1 MHAVFSSS
9 FLSILG
15 LFSTENQSLSSTM
28 LDSVAYHDIKSC
40 SLPSRPLQGDTV
52 WWNFIVFKNIRTGF
66 EHVFLLP
73 ICCWKQCSGHQCS
86 GKSTVVRSEDVVSY
100 LSSVLTSSVNLD
112 SSLSL
117 FWPDFP
123 LTLWGLVSTSAKW
136 GSYLSYRNFVRIK
149 WEKMC
154 EVILKKAKCSI
165 PIK

>member
-52 WWNFIVFKNIRTGF
+52 WWNFLVFKNIRTGF
-66 EHVFLLP
+66 EHMCFHSPSAVEN
-73 ICCWKQCSGHQCS
+73 HQCS
-86 GKSTVVRSEDVVSY
+86 GKNTVVRSEDVVSY
-100 LSSVLTSSVNLD
+100 LSSMLTSSVNLD
-112 SSLSL
+112 NSLSL
-117 FWPDFP
+117 FWPEFP

-154 EVILKKAKCSI
+154 EVILKKAKRSI